1 MDEITKKTQKY
12 LQAIGKEVFI
22 SILYP
27 VLKRKFEIEGT
38 YDIDYLDVCRAY
50 PEYAE
55 HAESDKSKR
64 TRLSTAKSILRNG
77 WEREA
82 LTLIAESSRIDEKLI
97 KIAKEYL
104 VGEGWQSD
112 GCD

>member
-1 MDEITKKTQKY
+1 MENDITKKTKKY
-12 LQAIGKEVFI
+12 LQAIGKDVFI

-27 VLKRKFEIEGT
+27 ALKRRFESTGA

-55 HAESDKSKR
+55 RAESDKSKR
-64 TRLSTAKSILRNG
+64 TRLSKAKSILRNG

-82 LTLIAESSRIDEKLI
+82 LTLIAESKRLDDRLI
-97 KIAKEYL
+97 KKAKEYL
-104 VGEGWQSD
+104 AHV
-112 GCD
+112 

>member
-1 MDEITKKTQKY
+1 MEEITKNIKKY
-12 LQAIGKEVFI
+12 LQAIGKEVVI

-27 VLKRKFEIEGT
+27 ALKRKFESTGA

-55 HAESDKSKR
+55 RAESGKSKR
-64 TRLSTAKSILRNG
+64 TRLSTVKSILRNG

-82 LTLIAESSRIDEKLI
+82 LTLIAESERLDDRLI
-97 KIAKEYL
+97 KKAKEYL
-104 VGEGWQSD
+104 ARI
-112 GCD
+112 